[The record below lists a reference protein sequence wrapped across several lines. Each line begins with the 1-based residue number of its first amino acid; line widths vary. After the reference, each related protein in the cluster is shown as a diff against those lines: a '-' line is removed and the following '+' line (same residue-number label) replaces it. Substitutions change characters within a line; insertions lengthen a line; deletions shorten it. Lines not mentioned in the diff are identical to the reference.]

1 MAKKKR
7 KPRPRTGS
15 GSGDVARANGSPA
28 KVGVSRQERKER
40 ARTAKEVE
48 RKRQAR
54 KAAVRRAG
62 IFGVVGLV
70 SFGVLW
76 YVQRAPGPGAI
87 PAAAVAT
94 ASAAGCT
101 PVTQPL
107 ADAPGGQHLQPG
119 QTTSYDQ
126 HPATSGVH
134 APTPLPTT
142 PDVYTNPVDETQAV
156 HFLEHA
162 GVILYYRAD
171 GADALPDATV
181 ARLAQVAHDRRN
193 TLLIPY
199 PDLPDGE
206 ALALA
211 AWNRLQTCP
220 SSVPPDQA
228 AAIANAFVDA
238 FVCTSNAPEPKASP
252 DC

>member
-1 MAKKKR
+1 M
-7 KPRPRTGS
+7 
-15 GSGDVARANGSPA
+15 
-28 KVGVSRQERKER
+28 
-40 ARTAKEVE
+40 
-48 RKRQAR
+48 
-54 KAAVRRAG
+54 
-62 IFGVVGLV
+62 V

-76 YVQRAPGPGAI
+76 YLQRAPGAGAI

-142 PDVYTNPVDETQAV
+142 PDVYTSPVDETQAV

-171 GADALPDATV
+171 GSDALPEATV
-181 ARLAQVAHDRRN
+181 ARLAQVAHERPN

-199 PDLPDGE
+199 PDLPDGQS
-206 ALALA
+206 LALA

-220 SSVPPDQA
+220 SSVSPDQA

>member
-7 KPRPRTGS
+7 KPRARSGS
-15 GSGDVARANGSPA
+15 GSGTARSNGSPPQTA
-28 KVGVSRQERKER
+28 ASRQERKER
-40 ARTAKEVE
+40 ARNAKEAE

-54 KAAVRRAG
+54 NAAFRRAG
-62 IFGVVGLV
+62 IFAVVGLV

-76 YVQRAPGPGAI
+76 YLQRAPGAGAI

-171 GADALPDATV
+171 GSDALPEATV
-181 ARLAQVAHDRRN
+181 ARLAQVAHERPN

-199 PDLPDGE
+199 PDLPEGQS
-206 ALALA
+206 LALA

-220 SSVPPDQA
+220 SSVTPDQA